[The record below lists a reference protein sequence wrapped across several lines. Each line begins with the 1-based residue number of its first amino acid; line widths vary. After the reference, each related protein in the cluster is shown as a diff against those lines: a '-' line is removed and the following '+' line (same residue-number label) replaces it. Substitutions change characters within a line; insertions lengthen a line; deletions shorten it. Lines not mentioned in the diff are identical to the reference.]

1 MYKLKVK
8 SFIFQVGDFPIIRLS
23 VDISDITLSGANKIV
38 VGGSFT
44 GCISRV
50 QFNGIAPIKLF
61 FSDKRP
67 PTMSREGSVTKSRCG
82 VEAERPSTEVMSTVP
97 PIEITTDRGPTK
109 VAIAPQQGYKPGDKA
124 AIASKYDILTC

>member
-8 SFIFQVGDFPIIRLS
+8 SFIFQVGDFPIIIPQS
-23 VDISDITLSGANKIV
+23 VDISDTALNGANKIV

-61 FSDKRP
+61 FSDNRP
-67 PTMSREGSVTKSRCG
+67 PTMAREGSVTKSRCG
-82 VEAERPSTEVMSTVP
+82 VEAERPPTEMMPTAP
-97 PIEITTDRGPTK
+97 PMQTTTDRGPTK

-124 AIASKYDILTC
+124 AIASKY